1 MPLLQGQNRLVHRTD
16 GEHSPER
23 SLLCEEPVCWTSG
36 RLQRETNQSDG
47 TEAPMLKELA
57 RIISDIKSGNL
68 RWNEIPGFVLWLIGR
83 SFWLW
88 IGIICI
94 GFGLFLMN

>member
-1 MPLLQGQNRLVHRTD
+1 
-16 GEHSPER
+16 
-23 SLLCEEPVCWTSG
+23 
-36 RLQRETNQSDG
+36 
-47 TEAPMLKELA
+47 MLKELA
-57 RIISDIKSGNL
+57 RSISDIKSGAL
-68 RWNEIPGFVLWLIGR
+68 PWNEIPGFVLWLIGR

>member
-1 MPLLQGQNRLVHRTD
+1 
-16 GEHSPER
+16 
-23 SLLCEEPVCWTSG
+23 
-36 RLQRETNQSDG
+36 
-47 TEAPMLKELA
+47 MLKELA
-57 RIISDIKSGNL
+57 RIISDIKSGAL
-68 RWNEIPGFVLWLIGR
+68 PWNEIPSFVLWLIGR